1 MKLRIVGLQKVTLLD
16 FPGAVACTVFTGGC
30 NFRCPFC
37 HNAPLV
43 SEGQSGEV
51 LAEADVFSYLEK
63 RRKILDGVV
72 VSGGEPTVHK
82 DLPELLSR
90 IKSLGFLVKLDTNGS
105 HPGMLRQLMEDG
117 LVDRVAMDIKN
128 GPKQYRQAAG
138 VEVDLQAVEESK
150 RLLMEGRVDYEF
162 RTTLV
167 RGIHTQESVLALAK
181 WIQDAKE
188 YYLQVYQDTG
198 KGNVLRP
205 QGLGPFDKRQML
217 EFAESI
223 KPYVPA
229 VQVRGLE

>member
-43 SEGQSGEV
+43 SEGKSGET
-51 LAEADVFSYLEK
+51 LAEGDVFSYLEK

-150 RLLMEGRVDYEF
+150 RLLMEGRVGYEF

-167 RGIHTQESVLALAK
+167 RGLHTQESVLALAK
-181 WIQDAKE
+181 WIQGAKE
-188 YYLQVYQDTG
+188 YYLQVYQDT
-198 KGNVLRP
+198 GNVLRP

>member
-43 SEGQSGEV
+43 SEGKSGET
-51 LAEADVFSYLEK
+51 LAEGDVFSYLEK

-167 RGIHTQESVLALAK
+167 RGLHTQESVLALAK
-181 WIQDAKE
+181 WIQGAKE
-188 YYLQVYQDTG
+188 YYLQVYQDT
-198 KGNVLRP
+198 GNVLRP